1 VKEMSVRCER
11 NVRDV
16 RDVSDR
22 SIRIVN
28 VRGMQDAQCIG
39 IVSVSVMVMSQ
50 K

>member
-1 VKEMSVRCER
+1 MKEMSVRCER

-28 VRGMQDAQCIG
+28 ARGMQDARYIG